1 MKKILILAAALLTL
15 VACHRDPHFISD
27 KDYRNEVHA
36 DFEARMADF
45 PMLQVQLDTLSRMER
60 EAMEFLYAYM
70 PLSDLADYEPSFYLQ
85 QVRYAFKAREEMPWG
100 KAVPEDVFR
109 HFVLVYRVNNENLDT
124 ARMVFYRELKER
136 VKGMTIEE
144 AALEVNHW
152 CHEHVAY
159 RASDSRTSAPLAT
172 MRTSLGRCGE
182 ESTFTV
188 TALRA
193 VGIPAR
199 QCYTPRWAHCDD
211 NHAWVEVWVGNTTEG
226 SEPRNKKYGKW
237 NTTEGSE
244 PCNKK
249 CCGEW
254 KFLGACEPDPRLN
267 MGWFSVPSTR
277 CMMVHTKAFGKYKG
291 DEEVVKRTGLYSE
304 LNLLSHYAPTR
315 RVIVTVQDEN
325 GFPVKA
331 QVKFKLYNY
340 AEYYTLADMATDVNG
355 KASLTTGLGDLLIWA
370 SDGDRYAFEKI
381 DVRQDSTLMLI
392 LGTRTSSS
400 AKTTQLEKQDVRQDS
415 TMTIVLNSQSERKE
429 QKEGS
434 DNSFG
439 SDCEKIVLFEMVPPV
454 AGEPKV
460 VATEEETAANAKRLA
475 YEDSLR
481 NAYTATFPTKEYLQ
495 QLEGLQY
502 IDQVRLWELIHKS
515 EGNYQTIIDFI
526 AKHGWH
532 EEEFDDVYDYLKSFS
547 DKDLRDITSEVLE
560 SHFSYYD
567 WVNGEPYSRD
577 MYKKGILPARI
588 SNEMVRPYREELS
601 CFKGMTAEEIRQW
614 TLDSVVVDDSSN
626 YYNCPI
632 SPVGVYKLRR
642 ADSHS
647 RDIFFVAACRAA
659 GIPAYLDNATN
670 TIYAADGSKTVFRK
684 VDFDDDN
691 NAVDVNKKQAKLTLT
706 YHGKEPA
713 KPVYWPHF
721 TLAKLENGDLRTF
734 DFEDDPRMAS
744 FPATIELEPG
754 TYCLSTGN
762 RYPDGAV
769 RSRLEFFEVKSGE
782 KVTKDIVILPLG
794 PRTSSSAN
802 IDPNLELFDGIALW
816 DYAGD
821 AGMLYI
827 NLGDYSEPSKHLIVE
842 LKGLQKE
849 MKAWGGMTFMVGPTT
864 IGMPSWGLVNT
875 DFAYQKGLLE
885 QRICEATKCGTNIQ
899 YPLVALI
906 DKEGYIRYHS
916 TGYKIGV
923 IEQVLKAWER
933 GRPRPQN
940 R

>member
-1 MKKILILAAALLTL
+1 MKKITYCILGLLL
-15 VACHRDPHFISD
+15 LASCHRDPHFITD
-27 KDYRNEVHA
+27 KDYRNDVHA
-36 DFEARMADF
+36 DFEARMAEF
-45 PMLQVQLDTLSRMER
+45 PMVDVKLDTLCRAER

-70 PLSDLADYEPSFYLQ
+70 PLSDLADYEPQFYLD
-85 QVRYAFKAREEMPWG
+85 QVRYAFRARVEMPWG
-100 KAVPEDVFR
+100 KDIPEDVFR

-124 ARMVFYRELKER
+124 ARMAFFRELKER
-136 VKGMTIEE
+136 VQGMTIEE

-182 ESTFTV
+182 ESTFAV

-211 NHAWVEVWVGNTTEG
+211 NHAWVEVYVN
-226 SEPRNKKYGKW
+226 
-237 NTTEGSE
+237 
-244 PCNKK
+244 
-249 CCGEW
+249 GEW

-277 CMMVHTKAFGKYKG
+277 CMMVHSKAFGKYKG
-291 DEEVVKRTGLYSE
+291 DEEVVKRTSLYSE

-315 RVIVTVQDEN
+315 RVTVTVLDEE
-325 GFPVKA
+325 GKPLEGA

-340 AEYYTLADMATDVNG
+340 AEYYTLSAQTTDSEG
-355 KASLTTGLGDLLIWA
+355 KASLTTGLGDLLIWVT
-370 SDGDRYAFEKI
+370 DGDNYRFRKI
-381 DVRQDSTLMLI
+381 DVRKDSVATVKI
-392 LGTRTSSS
+392 
-400 AKTTQLEKQDVRQDS
+400 EKDVIVRQH
-415 TMTIVLNSQSERKE
+415 I
-429 QKEGS
+429 EGQGCI
-434 DNSFG
+434 DEE
-439 SDCEKIVLFEMVPPV
+439 DDWVYEMVPPV

-481 NAYTATFPTKEYLQ
+481 NAYTATFPTKENYTKL
-495 QLEGLQY
+495 LPY
-502 IDQVRLWELIHKS
+502 TDDNAWDIIRRS
-515 EGNYQTIIDFI
+515 EGNYAEIAEFIWEDF
-526 AKHGWH
+526 
-532 EEEFDDVYDYLKSFS
+532 DYDYLCTFS
-547 DKDLRDITSEVLE
+547 DKDLRDITADVLAANYDLFTDKNVSYEV
-560 SHFSYYD
+560 
-567 WVNGEPYSRD
+567 
-577 MYKKGILPARI
+577 YKKGILPARI
-588 SNEMVRPYREELS
+588 SNEMVRPYRKELA

-614 TLDSVVVDDSSN
+614 VKDSIMVDDTSN

-659 GIPAYLDNATN
+659 GVPAYLDNATN
-670 TIYAADGSKTVFRK
+670 IIYNCDGKDWKKSDWSDEADKSY
-684 VDFDDDN
+684 
-691 NAVDVNKKQAKLTLT
+691 NATLTLT
-706 YHGKEPA
+706 YRGKEPA

-734 DFEDDPRMAS
+734 DFEDDARMVS

-769 RSRLEFFEVKSGE
+769 RSRLEFFEVKAGE
-782 KVTKDIVILPLG
+782 RVSKEIVILPLLA
-794 PRTSSSAN
+794 RT
-802 IDPNLELFDGIALW
+802 DELGVVDKDLELFDGIELW
-816 DYAGD
+816 DYAGQS
-821 AGMLYI
+821 GMLYV

-842 LKGLQKE
+842 MRQLQKE
-849 MKAWGGMTFMVGPTT
+849 MKQWGGMTFMVGPAT
-864 IGMPSWGLVNT
+864 IGMPQWGLVNT
-875 DFAYQKGLLE
+875 DFAYQRGLLE
-885 QRICEATKCGTNIQ
+885 LRIVEAAKISNVE

-906 DKEGYIRYHS
+906 DKDGRILYHS

-923 IEQVLKAWER
+923 VEQALKAAHR
-933 GRPRPQN
+933 
-940 R
+940 

>member
-1 MKKILILAAALLTL
+1 MKRLILMATAAILLL
-15 VACHRDPHFISD
+15 AACGRDPHFITDRS
-27 KDYRNEVHA
+27 YRSEVHA
-36 DFEARMADF
+36 DFEARLAEF
-45 PMLQVQLDTLSRMER
+45 PMLEVQLDTLCRAER

-70 PLSDLADYEPSFYLQ
+70 PLSDLADYTPQFFLQ
-85 QVRYAFKAREEMPWG
+85 QVRYAFKARAEMPWG
-100 KAVPEDVFR
+100 KDVPEDVFR

-136 VKGMTIEE
+136 VQGMTIEE

-182 ESTFTV
+182 ESTFAV

-226 SEPRNKKYGKW
+226 SEPRDKN
-237 NTTEGSE
+237 
-244 PCNKK
+244 CR
-249 CCGEW
+249 GEW
-254 KFLGACEPDPRLN
+254 KFLGACEPDPRLD

-277 CMMVHTKAFGKYKG
+277 CMMVHSKAFGRYKG
-291 DEEVVKRTGLYSE
+291 DEEVVKHTSLYSE

-315 RVIVTVQDEN
+315 RVTVTVQDEE
-325 GFPVKA
+325 GKPLEGA

-340 AEYYTLADMATDVNG
+340 AEYYTLSAQTTDSEG

-370 SDGDRYAFEKI
+370 TDGERYAFDK
-381 DVRQDSTLMLI
+381 L
-392 LGTRTSSS
+392 
-400 AKTTQLEKQDVRQDS
+400 DVRQDS
-415 TMTIVLNSQSERKE
+415 TMTMRLSVTYAMPDIRT
-429 QKEGS
+429 
-434 DNSFG
+434 
-439 SDCEKIVLFEMVPPV
+439 FEIVPPA

-481 NAYTATFPTKEYLQ
+481 NAYTATFPTRGKINWHYDDCAWDF
-495 QLEGLQY
+495 
-502 IDQVRLWELIHKS
+502 IRKS
-515 EGNYQTIIDFI
+515 EGNYKEIMKFLNMHFPFEDEGPDCWPYEPT
-526 AKHGWH
+526 HL
-532 EEEFDDVYDYLKSFS
+532 YNYLGTFS
-547 DKDLRDITSEVLE
+547 DKDLRDITCDVLAAHWSEC
-560 SHFSYYD
+560 
-567 WVNGEPYSRD
+567 VNGEVCV
-577 MYKKGILPARI
+577 KGLMPARI

-614 TLDSVVVDDSSN
+614 VVDNIVIDDTSN
-626 YYNCPI
+626 YYNCPV

-647 RDIFFVAACRAA
+647 RDIFFVATCRAA
-659 GIPAYLDNATN
+659 GVPAYLDNATN
-670 TIYAADGSKTVFRK
+670 TIYCWEGSAWQ
-684 VDFDDDN
+684 N
-691 NAVDVNKKQAKLTLT
+691 NSFNIETNSTNITSYSNLTLT
-706 YHGKEPA
+706 YRGKEPA

-721 TLAKLENGDLRTF
+721 TLAKLEHGDLRTF
-734 DFEDDPRMAS
+734 DFEDDPRMAT

-769 RSRLEFFEVKSGE
+769 RSRMEFFEVKAGE
-782 KVTKDIVILPLG
+782 KVAKEIIILPLLA
-794 PRTSSSAN
+794 RTDELAVL
-802 IDPNLELFDGIALW
+802 DKNLELFDGIELW

-821 AGMLYI
+821 AGMLYV
-827 NLGDYSEPSKHLIVE
+827 NLGEYSEPSKHLIVE
-842 LKGLQKE
+842 LRQLQKE
-849 MKAWGGMTFMVGPTT
+849 MKQWGGMTFMVGPAT
-864 IGMPSWGLVNT
+864 IGMPSWDLANT
-875 DFAYQKGLLE
+875 DFAYRKGLLE
-885 QRICEATKCGTNIQ
+885 QRIVEAAKIYNVE

-906 DKEGYIRYHS
+906 DKDGRILYHS

-923 IEQVLKAWER
+923 VEQVLKAAR
-933 GRPRPQN
+933 R
-940 R
+940 

>member
-1 MKKILILAAALLTL
+1 MKKILLVAAAALLFA
-15 VACHRDPHFISD
+15 ACHRDPHFITD

-36 DFEARMADF
+36 DFEARIAEF
-45 PMLQVQLDTLSRMER
+45 PMLDVQLDTLSRMER

-70 PLSDLADYEPSFYLQ
+70 PLSDLADYEPSFYLN
-85 QVRYAFKAREEMPWG
+85 QVRYAFKARNEMPWG
-100 KAVPEDVFR
+100 KDVPEDIFR

-124 ARMVFYRELKER
+124 ARMVFYRELKDR
-136 VKGMTIEE
+136 VKGLSMEE

-211 NHAWVEVWVGNTTEG
+211 NHAWVEVYVN
-226 SEPRNKKYGKW
+226 
-237 NTTEGSE
+237 
-244 PCNKK
+244 
-249 CCGEW
+249 GEW

-291 DEEVVKRTGLYSE
+291 DEEVVKRTRFYSE

-315 RVIVTVQDEN
+315 RVTVTVVDANDQPME
-325 GFPVKA
+325 GA
-331 QVKFKLYNY
+331 HVKFKLYNY
-340 AEYYTLADMATDVNG
+340 AEYYTLADMTTDKEG
-355 KASLTTGLGDLLIWA
+355 KASLTTGLGDLMIWVT
-370 SDGDRYAFEKI
+370 DGETYDFRKI
-381 DVRQDSTLMLI
+381 DVRKDSVATV
-392 LGTRTSSS
+392 
-400 AKTTQLEKQDVRQDS
+400 KLEKGVIRMQYREDWISCFAPEDWW
-415 TMTIVLNSQSERKE
+415 
-429 QKEGS
+429 
-434 DNSFG
+434 
-439 SDCEKIVLFEMVPPV
+439 FEMVPPA

-481 NAYTATFPTKEYLQ
+481 NAYTATFPTKDNYKHLLKPNPNLTDEQ
-495 QLEGLQY
+495 A
-502 IDQVRLWELIHKS
+502 WEIIHKS
-515 EGNYQTIIDFI
+515 EGNYAEIVKFLNNHTDSVILWKFPEVHGIDGRLVEKASYHPMLF
-526 AKHGWH
+526 
-532 EEEFDDVYDYLKSFS
+532 DYLHTYS
-547 DKDLRDITSEVLE
+547 DKDMRDITADVLE
-560 SHFSYYD
+560 SHFVEGPWWSTKQETD
-567 WVNGEPYSRD
+567 I
-577 MYKKGILPARI
+577 KGILPARI
-588 SNEMVRPYREELS
+588 SNEMVRPYREEL
-601 CFKGMTAEEIRQW
+601 AEFREMKYADYIFEW
-614 TLDSVVVDDSSN
+614 VSGNITVDDSSN
-626 YYNCPI
+626 YFGCPI

-642 ADSHS
+642 ADRHS

-670 TIYAADGSKTVFRK
+670 TIYAADASKSVFRK
-684 VDFDDDN
+684 MDFNDDN
-691 NAVDVNKKQAKLTLT
+691 HPVDVNAKRARLTLT
-706 YHGKEPA
+706 YRGKEPA

-734 DFEDDPRMAS
+734 DFEDDARMAS

-782 KVTKDIVILPLG
+782 NVTKEIIILPLLA
-794 PRTSSSAN
+794 RT
-802 IDPNLELFDGIALW
+802 DELGVLDKNLGLFDGIELW

-827 NLGDYSEPSKHLIVE
+827 NLGDYSEPSKHLVVE
-842 LKGLQKE
+842 LRQLQKE
-849 MKAWGGMTFMVGPTT
+849 MKQWGGMTFMVCPRKLNMTD
-864 IGMPSWGLVNT
+864 WHLVNT
-875 DFAYQKGLLE
+875 DISYNKGIIE
-885 QRICEATKCGTNIQ
+885 QRILEATHGQ
-899 YPLVALI
+899 GHYPIVALI
-906 DKEGYIRYHS
+906 NKDGHILYYSE
-916 TGYKIGV
+916 GYKIGV
-923 IEQVLKAWER
+923 IEQVLKAAK
-933 GRPRPQN
+933 
-940 R
+940 

>member
-1 MKKILILAAALLTL
+1 MVAAVLMF
-15 VACHRDPHFISD
+15 VACHRDPHFITD
-27 KDYRNEVHA
+27 KDYRDEVHA

-45 PMLQVQLDTLSRMER
+45 PMLEVQLDTLYAMER

-100 KAVPEDVFR
+100 KDIPEDVFR

-136 VKGMTIEE
+136 VKGMSMES

-172 MRTSLGRCGE
+172 MKTSLGRCGE

-211 NHAWVEVWVGNTTEG
+211 NHAWVEVYVN
-226 SEPRNKKYGKW
+226 
-237 NTTEGSE
+237 
-244 PCNKK
+244 
-249 CCGEW
+249 GEW

-291 DEEVVKRTGLYSE
+291 NEEVVKRTDFYSE

-315 RVIVTVQDEN
+315 RLTVRCLGAEDMPYE
-325 GFPVKA
+325 GIT
-331 QVKFKLYNY
+331 VKFKIYNY
-340 AEYYTLADMATDVNG
+340 AEYYTLATYTTDENG
-355 KASLTTGLGDLLIWA
+355 EASITTGLGDIIVWITN
-370 SDGDRYAFEKI
+370 GERYDYRKV
-381 DVRQDSTLMLI
+381 DVRQDSLVVFRLR
-392 LGTRTSSS
+392 GT
-400 AKTTQLEKQDVRQDS
+400 AGALPIYYDLD
-415 TMTIVLNSQSERKE
+415 I
-429 QKEGS
+429 
-434 DNSFG
+434 
-439 SDCEKIVLFEMVPPV
+439 VPPE

-481 NAYTATFPTKEYLQ
+481 NAYTATFPTKENYR
-495 QLEGLQY
+495 QLMKSNPNLTDEQA
-502 IDQVRLWELIHKS
+502 WEIIHKG
-515 EGNYQTIIDFI
+515 EGNYAEIIKFLDKHADENLIVKEYYPGTIEYKDGRREQMPSKVHNSFL
-526 AKHGWH
+526 
-532 EEEFDDVYDYLKSFS
+532 YDYICTFS
-547 DKDLRDITSEVLE
+547 DKDLRDITTDVLDAHWAVPSVRFE
-560 SHFSYYD
+560 YYD
-567 WVNGEPYSRD
+567 N
-577 MYKKGILPARI
+577 YKKGLMPARI
-588 SNEMVRPYREELS
+588 SNEMVRPYREELA

-614 TLDSVVVDDSSN
+614 VQDSIAIDDNSN

-647 RDIFFVAACRAA
+647 RDIFFVAVCRAA

-670 TIYAADGSKTVFRK
+670 TIYTW
-684 VDFDDDN
+684 DN
-691 NAVDVNKKQAKLTLT
+691 KDWKITSFSSTTSSTSHARLTLT
-706 YHGKEPA
+706 YRGKEPA

-734 DFEDDPRMAS
+734 DFEDDPRMAN

-769 RSRLEFFEVKSGE
+769 RSRMEFFEVKAGE
-782 KVTKDIVILPLG
+782 KVSEEIVILPLIE
-794 PRTSSSAN
+794 RINLSTYQL
-802 IDPNLELFDGIALW
+802 IDPHLELFDGIELW
-816 DYAGD
+816 DYAGNT
-821 AGMLYI
+821 GMLYI
-827 NLGDYSEPSKHLIVE
+827 NLGDYSEPSKHLVVE
-842 LKGLQKE
+842 LKQLQKE
-849 MKAWGGMTFMVGPTT
+849 MKQWGGMTFMVGPSKLNMTD
-864 IGMPSWGLVNT
+864 WHLVNT
-875 DFAYQKGLLE
+875 DIAYNKGILE
-885 QRICEATKCGTNIQ
+885 QRILESTKNSGVQ

-906 DKEGYIRYHS
+906 DKEGHILYHS
-916 TGYKIGV
+916 QGYKIGV
-923 IEQVLKAWER
+923 VEQILKAAR
-933 GRPRPQN
+933 R
-940 R
+940 

>member
-1 MKKILILAAALLTL
+1 MKKIFPLLVGLVLLAS
-15 VACHRDPHFISD
+15 CQRDPHFITD
-27 KDYRNEVHA
+27 KDYRNEVHG
-36 DFEARMADF
+36 DFEDRMAEF
-45 PMLQVQLDTLSRMER
+45 PMLDVRLDTLSAMER

-70 PLSDLADYEPSFYLQ
+70 PLSDLADYEPQFYLD

-100 KAVPEDVFR
+100 KTVPEDVFR

-124 ARMVFYRELKER
+124 ARMVMFRELKER
-136 VKGMTIEE
+136 VGGMSMEE

-211 NHAWVEVWVGNTTEG
+211 NHAWVEVWVAGE
-226 SEPRNKKYGKW
+226 YGESG
-237 NTTEGSE
+237 TSGAS
-244 PCNKK
+244 
-249 CCGEW
+249 GEW

-277 CMMVHTKAFGKYKG
+277 CMMVHSKAFGKYKG
-291 DEEVVKRTGLYSE
+291 DEEVVKRTSLYSE

-315 RVIVTVQDEN
+315 RVTVTVQDEE
-325 GFPVKA
+325 GKPLEGA

-340 AEYYTLADMATDVNG
+340 AEYYTLSTQTTDADG

-370 SDGDRYAFEKI
+370 TDGERYAFEK
-381 DVRQDSTLMLI
+381 L
-392 LGTRTSSS
+392 
-400 AKTTQLEKQDVRQDS
+400 DVRQDS
-415 TMTIVLNSQSERKE
+415 TMTLQLGAPASGRQAGETPAL
-429 QKEGS
+429 Q
-434 DNSFG
+434 
-439 SDCEKIVLFEMVPPV
+439 FEMVPPV
-454 AGEPKV
+454 AGAPKV
-460 VATEEETAANAKRLA
+460 TATEEETAANAKRLA

-481 NAYTATFPTKEYLQ
+481 NAYTATFPTYEQWWEMSDYPVSVHPDVTADKA
-495 QLEGLQY
+495 
-502 IDQVRLWELIHKS
+502 WELVKKS
-515 EGNYQTIIDFI
+515 EGNWREITAFIDTC
-526 AKHGWH
+526 G
-532 EEEFDDVYDYLKSFS
+532 DYRREYYEYLSSYS
-547 DKDLRDITSEVLE
+547 DKDMRDITAATLE
-560 SHFSYYD
+560 AH
-567 WVNGEPYSRD
+567 WTEPWQYKGYARD
-577 MYKKGILPARI
+577 VYEKGIMPARI
-588 SNEMVRPYREELS
+588 SNEMVRPYRKELS

-614 TLDSVVVDDSSN
+614 TLDSIVIDDSSN
-626 YYNCPI
+626 YYNCPV

-659 GIPAYLDNATN
+659 GVPAYLDNATN
-670 TIYAADGSKTVFRK
+670 ELFVYGKAGWNRITFGELSSAAAFRSP
-684 VDFDDDN
+684 
-691 NAVDVNKKQAKLTLT
+691 ATLTLT
-706 YHGKEPA
+706 YRGKEPA

-744 FPATIELEPG
+744 FPATLELEPG

-769 RSRLEFFEVKSGE
+769 RSRMEFFEVAAGE
-782 KVTKDIVILPLG
+782 KVTKEIVILPLLA
-794 PRTSSSAN
+794 RT
-802 IDPNLELFDGIALW
+802 DELGMVDKNLELFDGVALW
-816 DYAGD
+816 DYAGKE
-821 AGMLYI
+821 GMLYV

-842 LKGLQKE
+842 LRQLQKE
-849 MKAWGGMTFMVGPTT
+849 MKQWGGMTFMVGPTT
-864 IGMPSWGLVNT
+864 IGMTGWNLVNT

-885 QRICEATKCGTNIQ
+885 QRICEAAKLGKVE

-906 DKEGYIRYHS
+906 DKDGQILYHS

-923 IEQVLKAWER
+923 VEQVLKAAL
-933 GRPRPQN
+933 
-940 R
+940 

>member
-1 MKKILILAAALLTL
+1 MKKITYCILGLLL
-15 VACHRDPHFISD
+15 LASCHRDPHFITD
-27 KDYRNEVHA
+27 KDYRNDVHA
-36 DFEARMADF
+36 DFEARMAEF
-45 PMLQVQLDTLSRMER
+45 PMVDVKLDTLCRAER

-70 PLSDLADYEPSFYLQ
+70 PLSDLADYEPQFYLD
-85 QVRYAFKAREEMPWG
+85 QVRYAFRARVEMPWG
-100 KAVPEDVFR
+100 KDIPEDVFR

-124 ARMVFYRELKER
+124 ARMAFFRELKER
-136 VKGMTIEE
+136 VQGMTIEE

-182 ESTFTV
+182 ESTFAV

-211 NHAWVEVWVGNTTEG
+211 NHAWVEVYVN
-226 SEPRNKKYGKW
+226 
-237 NTTEGSE
+237 
-244 PCNKK
+244 
-249 CCGEW
+249 GEW
-254 KFLGACEPDPRLN
+254 KFLGACEPDPRLD

-277 CMMVHTKAFGKYKG
+277 CMMVHSKAFGKYKG
-291 DEEVVKRTGLYSE
+291 DEEVVKRTSLYSE

-315 RVIVTVQDEN
+315 RVTVTVQDEE
-325 GFPVKA
+325 GQPLEGA

-340 AEYYTLADMATDVNG
+340 AEYYTLSAQTTDSEG
-355 KASLTTGLGDLLIWA
+355 KASLTTGLGDLLIWVT
-370 SDGDRYAFEKI
+370 DGDNYRFRKI
-381 DVRQDSTLMLI
+381 DVRKDSVATVKI
-392 LGTRTSSS
+392 
-400 AKTTQLEKQDVRQDS
+400 EKDVIVRQH
-415 TMTIVLNSQSERKE
+415 I
-429 QKEGS
+429 EGQGCI
-434 DNSFG
+434 DEE
-439 SDCEKIVLFEMVPPV
+439 DDWVYEMVPPV

-481 NAYTATFPTKEYLQ
+481 NAYTATFPTKENYTKL
-495 QLEGLQY
+495 LPY
-502 IDQVRLWELIHKS
+502 TDDNAWDIIRRS
-515 EGNYQTIIDFI
+515 EGNYAEIAEFIWEDF
-526 AKHGWH
+526 
-532 EEEFDDVYDYLKSFS
+532 DYDYLCTFS
-547 DKDLRDITSEVLE
+547 DKDLRDITADVLAANYDLFTDKNVSYEV
-560 SHFSYYD
+560 
-567 WVNGEPYSRD
+567 
-577 MYKKGILPARI
+577 YKKGILPARI
-588 SNEMVRPYREELS
+588 SNEMVRPYRKELA

-614 TLDSVVVDDSSN
+614 VKDSIMVDDTSN

-659 GIPAYLDNATN
+659 GVPAYLDNATN
-670 TIYAADGSKTVFRK
+670 IIYNCDGKDWKKSDWSDEADKSY
-684 VDFDDDN
+684 
-691 NAVDVNKKQAKLTLT
+691 NATLTLT
-706 YHGKEPA
+706 YRGKEPA

-734 DFEDDPRMAS
+734 DFEDDARMVS

-769 RSRLEFFEVKSGE
+769 RSRLEFFEVKAGE
-782 KVTKDIVILPLG
+782 RVSKEIVILPLLA
-794 PRTSSSAN
+794 RT
-802 IDPNLELFDGIALW
+802 DELGVVDKDLELFDGIELW
-816 DYAGD
+816 DYAGQS
-821 AGMLYI
+821 GMLYV

-842 LKGLQKE
+842 MRQLQKE
-849 MKAWGGMTFMVGPTT
+849 MKQWGGMTFMVGPAT
-864 IGMPSWGLVNT
+864 IGMPQWGLVNT
-875 DFAYQKGLLE
+875 DFAYQRGLLE
-885 QRICEATKCGTNIQ
+885 LRIVEAAKISNVE

-906 DKEGYIRYHS
+906 DKDGRILYHS

-923 IEQVLKAWER
+923 VEQALKAAHR
-933 GRPRPQN
+933 
-940 R
+940 

>member
-1 MKKILILAAALLTL
+1 MINMKRYILLAATALCLA
-15 VACHRDPHFISD
+15 ACQRDPHFITD
-27 KDYRNEVHA
+27 RAYRDEVHA
-36 DFEARMADF
+36 DFEARMAEF
-45 PMLQVQLDTLSRMER
+45 PMLEVQLDTLSRMER

-70 PLSDLADYEPSFYLQ
+70 PLSDLADYEPAFYLQ
-85 QVRYAFKAREEMPWG
+85 QVRYAFKARKEMPWG
-100 KAVPEDVFR
+100 KDIPEDVFR

-124 ARMVFYRELKER
+124 ARIVFYRELKER
-136 VKGMTIEE
+136 VQDLTIEE

-182 ESTFTV
+182 ESTFAV

-211 NHAWVEVWVGNTTEG
+211 NHAWVEVYVN
-226 SEPRNKKYGKW
+226 
-237 NTTEGSE
+237 
-244 PCNKK
+244 
-249 CCGEW
+249 GEW
-254 KFLGACEPDPRLN
+254 KFLGACEPDPQLN

-315 RVIVTVQDEN
+315 RITVTVLDEN

-340 AEYYTLADMATDVNG
+340 AEYYTLATMTADKEG
-355 KASLTTGLGDLLIWA
+355 KASLSTGLGDLLIWA
-370 SDGDRYAFEKI
+370 TDGNRYAFEKL
-381 DVRQDSTLMLI
+381 DVRKDSTLTL
-392 LGTRTSSS
+392 
-400 AKTTQLEKQDVRQDS
+400 
-415 TMTIVLNSQSERKE
+415 TIPSILNSQFSIL
-429 QKEGS
+429 
-434 DNSFG
+434 N
-439 SDCEKIVLFEMVPPV
+439 FEMVPPA
-454 AGEPKV
+454 AGNPKV

-481 NAYTATFPTKEYLQ
+481 NAYTATFPTKDNYK
-495 QLEGLQY
+495 QLLKPNPNLTNEQA
-502 IDQVRLWELIHKS
+502 WEIIHKS
-515 EGNYQTIIDFI
+515 EGNYAEIVKFLNNHTDSVVSWKFPETHGIDGRLVKK
-526 AKHGWH
+526 ASYLPML
-532 EEEFDDVYDYLKSFS
+532 YDYLHTYS
-547 DKDLRDITSEVLE
+547 DKDMRDITAEVLE
-560 SHFSYYD
+560 AHFIVGPWSIYQESHI
-567 WVNGEPYSRD
+567 
-577 MYKKGILPARI
+577 KGLIPARI
-588 SNEMVRPYREELS
+588 SNELVCPYREELS
-601 CFKGMTAEEIRQW
+601 RFIGMTAEEIRQW
-614 TLDSVVVDDSSN
+614 VMDSITIDDSSN

-632 SPVGVYKLRR
+632 SPVGVYKLRH

-647 RDIFFVAACRAA
+647 RDIFFVAACRSA
-659 GIPAYLDNATN
+659 GVPSYLDNATN
-670 TIYAADGSKTVFRK
+670 TIYTWDNKGWQITTFSSTTSNTNAASS
-684 VDFDDDN
+684 
-691 NAVDVNKKQAKLTLT
+691 AILTLT
-706 YHGKEPA
+706 YRGKEPA

-734 DFEDDPRMAS
+734 DFEDDARMAS
-744 FPATIELEPG
+744 FPATIELESG

-782 KVTKDIVILPLG
+782 KLTKEIVILPLVE
-794 PRTSSSAN
+794 RTTASTNQSLN
-802 IDPNLELFDGIALW
+802 PHLELFDGIELW

-842 LKGLQKE
+842 LKQLQKE
-849 MKAWGGMTFMVGPTT
+849 VKAWGGMTFMVGPTT

-875 DFAYQKGLLE
+875 DFAYRKGQLE
-885 QRICEATKCGTNIQ
+885 QAILSALNSKPSTPD
-899 YPLVALI
+899 YPLVAFI
-906 DKEGYIRYHS
+906 DKDGRILYHS

-923 IEQVLKAWER
+923 IEQVLKAAK
-933 GRPRPQN
+933 Q
-940 R
+940 

>member
-1 MKKILILAAALLTL
+1 MKKIVLMVMGMMLL
-15 VACHRDPHFISD
+15 VSCHRDPHFITD
-27 KDYRNEVHA
+27 KAYRNDVHA

-45 PMLQVQLDTLSRMER
+45 PMLQVQLDTLSRAER

-70 PLSDLADYEPSFYLQ
+70 PLSDLADYEPAFYLQ
-85 QVRYAFKAREEMPWG
+85 QVRYAFKAREEMAWG
-100 KAVPEDVFR
+100 KDIPEDVFR

-124 ARMVFYRELKER
+124 ARMVFYRELKDR

-188 TALRA
+188 TAMRA

-211 NHAWVEVWVGNTTEG
+211 NHAWVEVYVD
-226 SEPRNKKYGKW
+226 
-237 NTTEGSE
+237 
-244 PCNKK
+244 
-249 CCGEW
+249 GEW

-291 DEEVVKRTGLYSE
+291 DEEVVRRTDLFSE

-315 RVIVTVQDEN
+315 RVTVTVIDEN
-325 GFPVKA
+325 DQPMEGA

-340 AEYYTLADMATDVNG
+340 AEYYTLADVTTDKEG
-355 KASLTTGLGDLLIWA
+355 KASLATGLGDLLIWTT
-370 SDGDRYAFEKI
+370 DGETYDFRKI
-381 DVRQDSTLMLI
+381 DVRKDSVATV
-392 LGTRTSSS
+392 
-400 AKTTQLEKQDVRQDS
+400 KLEKDVIKMQY
-415 TMTIVLNSQSERKE
+415 RKDWISCFAPE
-429 QKEGS
+429 
-434 DNSFG
+434 DWW
-439 SDCEKIVLFEMVPPV
+439 FEMIPPV

-481 NAYTATFPTKEYLQ
+481 NAYTATFPTKDNYK
-495 QLEGLQY
+495 QLLKPNINITDEQA
-502 IDQVRLWELIHKS
+502 WEIIHKS
-515 EGNYQTIIDFI
+515 EGNYAEI
-526 AKHGWH
+526 AKFINNHCDSMKVWYYSAGFDFGLVC
-532 EEEFDDVYDYLKSFS
+532 EERFEYTPHLYDYLCTFS
-547 DKDLRDITSEVLE
+547 DKDLRDITANVLE
-560 SHFSYYD
+560 SHYAITGDEYLLY
-567 WVNGEPYSRD
+567 VQ
-577 MYKKGILPARI
+577 KGILPARI
-588 SNEMVRPYREELS
+588 SNEMVRPYREELAS
-601 CFKGMTAEEIRQW
+601 FKGMTAEEIKHW
-614 TLDSVVVDDSSN
+614 VMDSINVDDSSN

-659 GIPAYLDNATN
+659 GVPAYLDNATN
-670 TIYAADGSKTVFRK
+670 TIYVWDSK
-684 VDFDDDN
+684 DW
-691 NAVDVNKKQAKLTLT
+691 QATSFSSMTSSSSSARLILT

-721 TLAKLENGDLRTF
+721 TLARLENGDLRTF

-744 FPATIELEPG
+744 FPATISLEPG

-782 KVTKDIVILPLG
+782 KVTKEIVILPLLA
-794 PRTSSSAN
+794 RTDELGAL
-802 IDPNLELFDGIALW
+802 DKNLELFDGIELW

-821 AGMLYI
+821 AGMLYV
-827 NLGDYSEPSKHLIVE
+827 NLGNYSEPSKHLVVE
-842 LKGLQKE
+842 LKQLQKE
-849 MKAWGGMTFMVGPTT
+849 IKQWGGMIFMVGPAS
-864 IGMPSWGLVNT
+864 IGMPSWGLANT
-875 DFAYQKGLLE
+875 DFAYQKGILE
-885 QRICEATKCGTNIQ
+885 QRICEAAKLGKVE

-906 DKEGYIRYHS
+906 DKEGHILYHS

-923 IEQVLKAWER
+923 IEQVLKAAKK
-933 GRPRPQN
+933 
-940 R
+940 

>member
-1 MKKILILAAALLTL
+1 MKRLLLFAAGVLLFA
-15 VACHRDPHFISD
+15 ACHRDPHFITD
-27 KDYRNEVHA
+27 KNYRNEVHA
-36 DFEARMADF
+36 DFEARMAEF

-70 PLSDLADYEPSFYLQ
+70 PLSDLADYEPEFYLQ
-85 QVRYAFKAREEMPWG
+85 QVRYAFKAREEMAWG
-100 KAVPEDVFR
+100 KEVPEDVFR

-136 VKGMTIEE
+136 VKGMTMEE

-159 RASDSRTSAPLAT
+159 RAADARTSAPLAT
-172 MRTSLGRCGE
+172 LRTSLGRCGE

-193 VGIPAR
+193 IGIPAR

-211 NHAWVEVWVGNTTEG
+211 NHAWVEVYVD
-226 SEPRNKKYGKW
+226 
-237 NTTEGSE
+237 
-244 PCNKK
+244 
-249 CCGEW
+249 GEW

-277 CMMVHTKAFGKYKG
+277 CMMVHSKAFGKYKG
-291 DEEVVKRTGLYSE
+291 DEEVVKRTSLYSE

-315 RVIVTVQDEN
+315 RVTVTVQDAD
-325 GFPVKA
+325 GKPLPGAK
-331 QVKFKLYNY
+331 VKFKLYNY
-340 AEYYTLADMATDVNG
+340 AEYYTLSTQTADAEG
-355 KASLTTGLGDLLIWA
+355 KASLTTGLGDLLIWVT
-370 SDGDRYAFEKI
+370 DGDNYRFIKM
-381 DVRQDSTLMLI
+381 DVRKDSVATVKI
-392 LGTRTSSS
+392 
-400 AKTTQLEKQDVRQDS
+400 EKDV
-415 TMTIVLNSQSERKE
+415 IVMQYR
-429 QKEGS
+429 EGQGCI
-434 DNSFG
+434 DEE
-439 SDCEKIVLFEMVPPV
+439 DDWVYEMVPPV

-475 YEDSLR
+475 YEDSVR
-481 NAYTATFPTKEYLQ
+481 NAYTATFPTKENYKSL
-495 QLEGLQY
+495 LPADWFWCPRCFSD
-502 IDQVRLWELIHKS
+502 DQVWEIIQKS
-515 EGNYQTIIDFI
+515 EGNYAEIYKYFGHWPAQYRSGEHI
-526 AKHGWH
+526 
-532 EEEFDDVYDYLKSFS
+532 YDYLKSYS
-547 DKDLRDITSEVLE
+547 DKDLRDITADVLKAHE
-560 SHFSYYD
+560 TGFDWLNHATGTCTNRPYTYD
-567 WVNGEPYSRD
+567 V
-577 MYKKGILPARI
+577 YKRGIMPARI

-614 TLDSVVVDDSSN
+614 TLDSIIVDDSSN

-659 GIPAYLDNATN
+659 DIPAYLDNATN
-670 TIYAADGSKTVFRK
+670 ILYTWNGKGWQTTSLSSTPRESSTSSKSI
-684 VDFDDDN
+684 
-691 NAVDVNKKQAKLTLT
+691 LTLT

-769 RSRLEFFEVKSGE
+769 RSRMEFFEVKAGE
-782 KVTKDIVILPLG
+782 KVTKEIIILPLLA
-794 PRTSSSAN
+794 RTDELGIVN
-802 IDPNLELFDGIALW
+802 PHLELFDGIELW
-816 DYAGD
+816 DYAGES
-821 AGMLYI
+821 GMLYV
-827 NLGDYSEPSKHLIVE
+827 NLGNYSEPSKHLVVE
-842 LKGLQKE
+842 LKQLQKE
-849 MKAWGGMTFMVGPTT
+849 MRAWGGMTFMVGPTS
-864 IGMPSWGLVNT
+864 IGMPSWNLVNT

-885 QRICEATKCGTNIQ
+885 QRIMEATKCGSDIQ

-906 DKEGYIRYHS
+906 DKDGHIRYHS

-923 IEQVLKAWER
+923 IEQVLKAAR
-933 GRPRPQN
+933 
-940 R
+940 

>member
-1 MKKILILAAALLTL
+1 MKKIILFAVGVMLLS
-15 VACHRDPHFISD
+15 ACQRDPHFITD
-27 KDYRNEVHA
+27 KAYRNEVHA

-70 PLSDLADYEPSFYLQ
+70 PLSDLADYEPQFYLQ
-85 QVRYAFKAREEMPWG
+85 QVRYAFQAREEMPWG

-124 ARMVFYRELKER
+124 ARMVFYRELKDR
-136 VKGMTIEE
+136 VKGMSIEE

-188 TALRA
+188 TAMRA

-211 NHAWVEVWVGNTTEG
+211 NHAWVEVYVD
-226 SEPRNKKYGKW
+226 
-237 NTTEGSE
+237 
-244 PCNKK
+244 
-249 CCGEW
+249 GEW

-277 CMMVHTKAFGKYKG
+277 CMMVHSKAFGKYKG
-291 DEEVVKRTGLYSE
+291 DEEVVKRTSLYSE

-315 RVIVTVQDEN
+315 KVTVIVVDEN
-325 GFPVKA
+325 GMPQKGA

-340 AEYYTLADMATDVNG
+340 AEYYTLSTQTVNAKG
-355 KASLTTGLGDLLIWA
+355 EAYLTTGLGDLLIWA
-370 SDGDRYAFEKI
+370 TDGERMAFDRI
-381 DVRQDSTLMLI
+381 DVRKDSIMTL
-392 LGTRTSSS
+392 
-400 AKTTQLEKQDVRQDS
+400 
-415 TMTIVLNSQSERKE
+415 VLNS
-429 QKEGS
+429 
-434 DNSFG
+434 SFLIPH
-439 SDCEKIVLFEMVPPV
+439 SSLELEMVPPV
-454 AGEPKV
+454 AGDPKV

-481 NAYTATFPTKEYLQ
+481 NAYTATFPTKDNYK
-495 QLEGLQY
+495 QLLKPNINITDEQA
-502 IDQVRLWELIHKS
+502 WEIIHKS
-515 EGNYQTIIDFI
+515 EGNYAEI
-526 AKHGWH
+526 AKFINNHCDSVKVWYYSAGFDFGLVC
-532 EEEFDDVYDYLKSFS
+532 EERFEYTPHLYDYLCTFS
-547 DKDLRDITSEVLE
+547 DKDLRDITANVLE
-560 SHFSYYD
+560 SHYAITGDEYLLY
-567 WVNGEPYSRD
+567 VQ
-577 MYKKGILPARI
+577 KGILPARI
-588 SNEMVRPYREELS
+588 SNEMVRPYREELAS
-601 CFKGMTAEEIRQW
+601 FKGMTAEEIKHW
-614 TLDSVVVDDSSN
+614 VMDSINVDDSSN

-659 GIPAYLDNATN
+659 GVPSYLDNATN
-670 TIYAADGSKTVFRK
+670 IIYVWENATWVVRDFKDLKDSKGLK
-684 VDFDDDN
+684 
-691 NAVDVNKKQAKLTLT
+691 AAKLTLT
-706 YHGKEPA
+706 YRGKEPA
-713 KPVYWPHF
+713 KPIYWPHF

-734 DFEDDPRMAS
+734 DFEDDARMAK

-769 RSRLEFFEVKSGE
+769 RSRMEFFEVKSGE
-782 KVTKDIVILPLG
+782 KVTKDIVILPLLAHTDELG
-794 PRTSSSAN
+794 MVDKT
-802 IDPNLELFDGIALW
+802 LELFDGIELW
-816 DYAGD
+816 DYAGE
-821 AGMLYI
+821 AGMLYV

-842 LKGLQKE
+842 LRQLQKE
-849 MKAWGGMTFMVGPTT
+849 MRQWGGMTFMVGPTS
-864 IGMPSWGLVNT
+864 IGMTSWGLVNT
-875 DFAYQKGLLE
+875 DFAYQKGILE
-885 QRICEATKCGTNIQ
+885 QRICEAAKLGKVE

-906 DKEGYIRYHS
+906 DNEGRIRYYS

-923 IEQVLKAWER
+923 VEQVLKAAK
-933 GRPRPQN
+933 
-940 R
+940 

>member
-1 MKKILILAAALLTL
+1 MKKVLILCAAVLTL
-15 VACHRDPHFISD
+15 AACHCDPHFITD
-27 KDYRNEVHA
+27 KNYRNEVQQ
-36 DFEARMADF
+36 DFEARMAEF
-45 PMLQVQLDTLSRMER
+45 PMLQVQLDTLSRAER

-70 PLSDLADYEPSFYLQ
+70 PLSDLADYEPQFYLQ
-85 QVRYAFKAREEMPWG
+85 QVRYAFKAREEMAWG
-100 KAVPEDVFR
+100 KDIPEDVFR

-124 ARMVFYRELKER
+124 ARMVFYRELKDR
-136 VKGMTIEE
+136 VKGMNIEE

-182 ESTFTV
+182 ESTFAV

-211 NHAWVEVWVGNTTEG
+211 NHAWVEVFVN
-226 SEPRNKKYGKW
+226 
-237 NTTEGSE
+237 
-244 PCNKK
+244 
-249 CCGEW
+249 GEW

-291 DEEVVKRTGLYSE
+291 DEEVVKRTSLFSE

-315 RVIVTVQDEN
+315 KVTVTVQDEE
-325 GFPVKA
+325 GKPLEGA

-340 AEYYTLADMATDVNG
+340 AEYYTLSTQTTDSEG

-370 SDGDRYAFEKI
+370 TDGDNYRFRKI
-381 DVRQDSTLMLI
+381 DVRKDSVATVKI
-392 LGTRTSSS
+392 
-400 AKTTQLEKQDVRQDS
+400 EKDVIVRQH
-415 TMTIVLNSQSERKE
+415 I
-429 QKEGS
+429 EGQGCI
-434 DNSFG
+434 DEE
-439 SDCEKIVLFEMVPPV
+439 DDWVFEMVPPV
-454 AGEPKV
+454 AGAPKV
-460 VATEEETAANAKRLA
+460 TATEEEAAANARRLA

-481 NAYTATFPTKEYLQ
+481 NAYTATFPIKDNFKSYLPKDWLWHQ
-495 QLEGLQY
+495 ALFS
-502 IDQVRLWELIHKS
+502 DAQVWEIVQKS
-515 EGNYQTIIDFI
+515 EGNYAEIYKYFGHWPAQYRSGEHI
-526 AKHGWH
+526 
-532 EEEFDDVYDYLKSFS
+532 YDYLKSYS
-547 DKDLRDITSEVLE
+547 DKDLRDITAEVLKAHE
-560 SHFSYYD
+560 TDFDWMNHANGTCTDRPYTYD
-567 WVNGEPYSRD
+567 V
-577 MYKKGILPARI
+577 YKRGIMPARI
-588 SNEMVRPYREELS
+588 SNEMVRPYREELA
-601 CFKGMTAEEIRQW
+601 CFKGMTAEEIRRW
-614 TLDSVVVDDSSN
+614 VMDSVVVDDSSN

-642 ADSHS
+642 ADRHS

-670 TIYAADGSKTVFRK
+670 IIHYSGDGKVWRTIGFAEKADDGLPNV
-684 VDFDDDN
+684 
-691 NAVDVNKKQAKLTLT
+691 AILTLT

-754 TYCLSTGN
+754 IYCLSTGN

-782 KVTKDIVILPLG
+782 KMTKEIVILPLLA
-794 PRTSSSAN
+794 RT
-802 IDPNLELFDGIALW
+802 DELGMVDKNLELFDGVELW

-821 AGMLYI
+821 AGMLYV

-842 LKGLQKE
+842 LKQHQKE
-849 MKAWGGMTFMVGPTT
+849 MKQWGGMTFMVGPAN

-875 DFAYQKGLLE
+875 DFAYKKGQLE
-885 QRICEATKCGTNIQ
+885 QRIHEAVRGNGH
-899 YPLVALI
+899 YPIVALI
-906 DKEGYIRYHS
+906 NKDGHILYHS
-916 TGYKIGV
+916 EGYKIGV
-923 IEQVLKAWER
+923 IEQVLKAAK
-933 GRPRPQN
+933 
-940 R
+940 

>member
-1 MKKILILAAALLTL
+1 MKRLLLFAAGVLLFA
-15 VACHRDPHFISD
+15 ACHRDPHFITD
-27 KDYRNEVHA
+27 KNYRNEVHA
-36 DFEARMADF
+36 DFEARMAEF

-70 PLSDLADYEPSFYLQ
+70 PLSDLADYEPEFYLQ
-85 QVRYAFKAREEMPWG
+85 QVRYAFKAREEMAWG
-100 KAVPEDVFR
+100 KEVPEDVFR

-136 VKGMTIEE
+136 VKGMTMEE

-159 RASDSRTSAPLAT
+159 RAADARTSAPLAT
-172 MRTSLGRCGE
+172 LRTSLGRCGE

-211 NHAWVEVWVGNTTEG
+211 NHAWVEVYVD
-226 SEPRNKKYGKW
+226 
-237 NTTEGSE
+237 
-244 PCNKK
+244 
-249 CCGEW
+249 GEW

-277 CMMVHTKAFGKYKG
+277 CMMVHSKAFGKYKG
-291 DEEVVKRTGLYSE
+291 DEEVVKRTSLYSE

-315 RVIVTVQDEN
+315 RVTVTVQDAD
-325 GFPVKA
+325 GKPLPGAK
-331 QVKFKLYNY
+331 VKFKLYNY
-340 AEYYTLADMATDVNG
+340 AEYYTLSTQTADAEG
-355 KASLTTGLGDLLIWA
+355 KASLTTGLGDLLIWVT
-370 SDGDRYAFEKI
+370 DGDSYRFIKM
-381 DVRQDSTLMLI
+381 DVRKDSVATVKI
-392 LGTRTSSS
+392 
-400 AKTTQLEKQDVRQDS
+400 EKDVIVRQY
-415 TMTIVLNSQSERKE
+415 R
-429 QKEGS
+429 EGQGCI
-434 DNSFG
+434 DEE
-439 SDCEKIVLFEMVPPV
+439 DDWVYEMVPPV

-481 NAYTATFPTKEYLQ
+481 NAYTATVPTKENYK
-495 QLEGLQY
+495 QLMKPNPNLTDEQA
-502 IDQVRLWELIHKS
+502 WEIIHKS
-515 EGNYQTIIDFI
+515 EGNYAEIIKFLDNHTEENQAIAGETEATCISCSDGFI
-526 AKHGWH
+526 ISWNV
-532 EEEFDDVYDYLKSFS
+532 FYDYLCSFS
-547 DKDLRDITSEVLE
+547 DKDLRDITAEVLE
-560 SHFSYYD
+560 AHWMVPPMHPMANEY
-567 WVNGEPYSRD
+567 GPYR
-577 MYKKGILPARI
+577 KGGLPARI
-588 SNEMVRPYREELS
+588 SNELVRPYREELS

-614 TLDSVVVDDSSN
+614 TLDSIIVDDSSN

-659 GIPAYLDNATN
+659 DIPAYLDNATN
-670 TIYAADGSKTVFRK
+670 ILYTWNGKGWQTTSLSSTPRESSTSSKSS
-684 VDFDDDN
+684 
-691 NAVDVNKKQAKLTLT
+691 LTLT

-769 RSRLEFFEVKSGE
+769 RSHMEFFEVKAGE
-782 KVTKDIVILPLG
+782 KVTKEIVILPLLA
-794 PRTSSSAN
+794 RTDELGIVN
-802 IDPNLELFDGIALW
+802 PHLELFDGIELW
-816 DYAGD
+816 DYAGES
-821 AGMLYI
+821 GMLYV
-827 NLGDYSEPSKHLIVE
+827 NLGNYSEPSKHLVVE
-842 LKGLQKE
+842 LKQLQKE
-849 MKAWGGMTFMVGPTT
+849 MRAWGGMTFMVGPTS
-864 IGMPSWGLVNT
+864 IGMPSWNLVNT

-885 QRICEATKCGTNIQ
+885 QRIMEATKCGSDIQ

-906 DKEGYIRYHS
+906 DKDGHIRYHS

-923 IEQVLKAWER
+923 IEQVLKAAR
-933 GRPRPQN
+933 
-940 R
+940 